1 MSPKFMR
8 LRTHTVAAAVTM
20 AVVVLV
26 GMLMHE
32 QTLDNADKAADAEAS
47 SAALPGS
54 VLLDETVVVTFVS

>member
-1 MSPKFMR
+1 M
-8 LRTHTVAAAVTM
+8 AAAVTM